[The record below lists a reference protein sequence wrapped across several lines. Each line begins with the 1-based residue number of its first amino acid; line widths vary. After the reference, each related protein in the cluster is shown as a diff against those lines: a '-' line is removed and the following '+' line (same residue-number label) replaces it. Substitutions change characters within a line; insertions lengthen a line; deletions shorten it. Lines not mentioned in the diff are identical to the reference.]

1 MRSFI
6 FNFHS
11 NLKFPLS
18 SIFDDNSNFILED
31 ILQMFPITLSFN
43 RSSVFCEG
51 IKSLI
56 KSDDNNS
63 HDPTSAGFTYRLDR
77 LKPRASKVPY
87 TVVLHLRILQNS
99 EHPSSSL
106 PLLKLIK
113 HTPIFLQS

>member
-99 EHPSSSL
+99 KHPSSSL